1 MWAGHGSIVGA
12 EREGVRDSERSRTE
26 RKSLSEA
33 KTLRLREGGVFI
45 MEFLVPKMSWVQ

>member
-26 RKSLSEA
+26 RNSLSE
-33 KTLRLREGGVFI
+33 KTLGLRGGVFI
-45 MEFLVPKMSWVQ
+45 MEFLVTKMSWVQ

>member
-33 KTLRLREGGVFI
+33 KTLGLRGGVFI